1 MEITEKQLK
10 QFEELINLV
19 DEVICPSTYK
29 SQTMLKLALKVR
41 KAKEAIKEVREKQEL
56 KDIHACR

>member
-10 QFEELINLV
+10 QFEELVTLV

-41 KAKEAIKEVREKQEL
+41 KAKEVINEL
-56 KDIHACR
+56 VS

>member
-1 MEITEKQLK
+1 MTITEKQLK
-10 QFEELINLV
+10 QFDELIKLV

-41 KAKEAIKEVREKQEL
+41 RAKEAINEIKSKEPMGL
-56 KDIHACR
+56 A